1 MAWGTHSE
9 RNGGANRVGRDTH
22 AGTEVGS
29 ICLVIFYAEV
39 FAGKPEGER
48 NLVQPAPPVKKDATS
63 GFCIP
68 STYFILMFEHSRQDQ
83 YRQGKRLMNSIRKRV
98 QDLALG
104 VTLLASALLGVTGC
118 AVNPATGQ
126 RQFMLISEAQEI
138 EMGREADGPITESMG
153 LYESEALQAMVTN
166 LGNEMASRS
175 ERPAL
180 PWSFK
185 LMDDPMVN
193 AFALPGGFIF
203 ITRGIMAALNSEAE
217 LAGVIGHEIGHVTAR
232 HSASRMSSQQLQQI
246 GVGVGSILSSD
257 VASVAGVLST
267 GLGLLNLRY
276 SRGDESQS
284 DELGVR
290 YMSRTGYDPNAL
302 VGVFR
307 TLALAGGG
315 GGSVPGWAATHP
327 DPVNREEDIR
337 EIIAASGQDY
347 SEYIRRGEEYLRS
360 LDGMTFGQDP
370 REGFFDE
377 ETFYHPDM
385 AFALDF
391 PRGWTT
397 VNQKTQVGAISS
409 DEAALVVL
417 AVEAG
422 VTDAERALSTFLRQD
437 DIRGSGS
444 RRTSVNGRPGWE
456 ASFTADT
463 EGGGLRGA
471 VLFVE
476 HGGAVFRLLGY
487 AGASRWRSHEGT
499 VLETIESFRPVS
511 DPDILGVEPARIEIV
526 RLPSRMTLQQ
536 FIEQYPSTVS
546 DEQIAMINRRTLD
559 ESIAG
564 GTLLKRVAGGRLP

>member
-1 MAWGTHSE
+1 MMIGI
-9 RNGGANRVGRDTH
+9 RKQV
-22 AGTEVGS
+22 
-29 ICLVIFYAEV
+29 
-39 FAGKPEGER
+39 R
-48 NLVQPAPPVKKDATS
+48 NLV
-63 GFCIP
+63 
-68 STYFILMFEHSRQDQ
+68 
-83 YRQGKRLMNSIRKRV
+83 
-98 QDLALG
+98 LG
-104 VTLLASALLGVTGC
+104 ATLLASTLLGVTGC

-126 RQFMLISEAQEI
+126 RQFMLISEGEEI
-138 EMGREADGPITESMG
+138 AMGREADGPITESFG
-153 LYESEALQAMVTN
+153 LYESEALRTLVSD

-185 LMDDPMVN
+185 LVDDPMVN

-232 HSASRMSSQQLQQI
+232 HSASQLSRQQLQQI
-246 GVGVGSILSSD
+246 GLGVGSILSSD
-257 VASVAGVLST
+257 VASVAGVLSA

-290 YMSRTGYDPNAL
+290 YMSRAGYDPNAL

-327 DPVNREEDIR
+327 DPVNREADIR

-347 SEYIRRGEEYLRS
+347 SEYIRRGDEYLRS
-360 LDGMTFGQDP
+360 LEGMTFGEDP

-397 VNQKTQVGAISS
+397 VNQKSQVGAISS

-417 AVEAG
+417 TVEADE
-422 VTDAERALSTFLRQD
+422 TDAEGALSNFLRQGD
-437 DIRGSGS
+437 VRGSGS

-456 ASFTADT
+456 ASFTADG

-487 AGASRWRSHEGT
+487 AAASRWRSHEGS
-499 VLETIESFRPVS
+499 VLQTIESFRPVS
-511 DPDILGVEPARIEIV
+511 DPDVLGVEPARIEIV
-526 RLPSRMTLQQ
+526 RLPSRMTLRQ
-536 FIEQYPSTVS
+536 FIDRYPSTVS
-546 DEQIAMINRRTLD
+546 DEQIAVINRRTLD

>member
-1 MAWGTHSE
+1 M
-9 RNGGANRVGRDTH
+9 
-22 AGTEVGS
+22 GS

-48 NLVQPAPPVKKDATS
+48 NLVQPAPPVKKNATS

-83 YRQGKRLMNSIRKRV
+83 YRQGERLMNSIRKRI

-104 VTLLASALLGVTGC
+104 VTLLAPALLGVTGC
-118 AVNPATGQ
+118 AVNSATGQ

-257 VASVAGVLST
+257 VASAAGVLSA

-290 YMSRTGYDPNAL
+290 YMSRAGYDPNAL

-315 GGSVPGWAATHP
+315 GGSVPGWATTHP

-347 SEYIRRGEEYLRS
+347 SEYIRRGEEYVRS
-360 LDGMTFGQDP
+360 LEGMTFGQDP

-377 ETFYHPDM
+377 ERFYHPDM

-409 DEAALVVL
+409 DEAALVL
-417 AVEAG
+417 LTVEAG
-422 VTDAERALSTFLRQD
+422 GTDAERALSTFLRQG

-476 HGGAVFRLLGY
+476 HGGTVFRLLGY

-546 DEQIAMINRRTLD
+546 DEQIVMINRRTLD

>member
-1 MAWGTHSE
+1 M
-9 RNGGANRVGRDTH
+9 
-22 AGTEVGS
+22 
-29 ICLVIFYAEV
+29 I
-39 FAGKPEGER
+39 
-48 NLVQPAPPVKKDATS
+48 
-63 GFCIP
+63 
-68 STYFILMFEHSRQDQ
+68 
-83 YRQGKRLMNSIRKRV
+83 SIRKCL
-98 QDLALG
+98 QDLVLG
-104 VTLLASALLGVTGC
+104 TILLAPALMSTTAC

-126 RQFMLISEAQEI
+126 RQFMLISESEEI
-138 EMGREADGPITESMG
+138 EMGREADGPITESFG
-153 LYESEALQAMVTN
+153 LYESEALRAMVTN

-175 ERPAL
+175 ERPTL

-185 LMDDPMVN
+185 LVDDPMVN

-203 ITRGIMAALNSEAE
+203 ITRGIMASLNSEAE

-232 HSASRMSSQQLQQI
+232 HSASQMSRQQFQQI
-246 GVGVGSILSSD
+246 GLGVGSILSSD
-257 VASVAGVLST
+257 VASVAGVLSA
-267 GLGLLNLRY
+267 GLGLLNLSY

-290 YMSRTGYDPNAL
+290 YMTRAGYDPNAL
-302 VGVFR
+302 VGVFQ

-315 GGSVPGWAATHP
+315 GGSVPGWATTHP

-337 EIIAASGQDY
+337 GIIAASGQDY
-347 SEYIRRGEEYLRS
+347 SEYIRRGEEYLES

-391 PRGWTT
+391 PPGWTT
-397 VNQKTQVGAISS
+397 VNQKSQVGAISA

-417 AVEAG
+417 TVEAG
-422 VTDAERALSTFLRQD
+422 ETDAERALSTFLRQD
-437 DIRGSGS
+437 DVRGSGS

-456 ASFTADT
+456 ASFTADA

-487 AGASRWRSHEGT
+487 AAASRWGSHQGT
-499 VLETIESFRPVS
+499 VLGTLESFRPVS

-526 RLPSRMTLQQ
+526 QLPSRMTLRQ
-536 FIEQYPSTVS
+536 FIDRYPSSVS

-564 GTLLKRVAGGRLP
+564 GARLKRVAGGHLN

>member
-1 MAWGTHSE
+1 MT
-9 RNGGANRVGRDTH
+9 
-22 AGTEVGS
+22 
-29 ICLVIFYAEV
+29 
-39 FAGKPEGER
+39 
-48 NLVQPAPPVKKDATS
+48 
-63 GFCIP
+63 
-68 STYFILMFEHSRQDQ
+68 
-83 YRQGKRLMNSIRKRV
+83 SIRKRV
-98 QDLALG
+98 QALVFG
-104 VTLLASALLGVTGC
+104 STLLASALLTATGC

-126 RQFMLISEAQEI
+126 RQFILISESEEI
-138 EMGREADGPITESMG
+138 EMGREADGPITESFG

-185 LMDDPMVN
+185 LVDDPMVN

-203 ITRGIMAALNSEAE
+203 VTRGIMAALNSEAE
-217 LAGVIGHEIGHVTAR
+217 LAGVLGHEIGHVTAR
-232 HSASRMSSQQLQQI
+232 HSASQMSRQQLQQI
-246 GVGVGSILSSD
+246 GLGVGSVLSSD
-257 VASVAGVLST
+257 VASVAGVLSA
-267 GLGLLNLRY
+267 GLGLLNLSY

-290 YMSRTGYDPNAL
+290 YMSRAGYDPNAL
-302 VGVFR
+302 VGVFE

-337 EIIAASGQDY
+337 EIIGASGQDY

-377 ETFYHPDM
+377 ETFYHPVM

-397 VNQKTQVGAISS
+397 VNQKSQVGAISS
-409 DEAALVVL
+409 DETALVVL
-417 AVEAG
+417 TVEAG
-422 VTDAERALSTFLRQD
+422 ETDAERALSTFLRQD
-437 DIRGSGS
+437 DVRGSGS

-456 ASFTADT
+456 ASFSADA

-487 AGASRWRSHEGT
+487 AAASRWRSHEGT

-511 DPDILGVEPARIEIV
+511 DPEILGVEPARIEIV

-536 FIEQYPSTVS
+536 FIERYPSTVS
-546 DEQIAMINRRTLD
+546 DEQIAMLNRRTLD

-564 GTLLKRVAGGRLP
+564 GALLKRVSGGRLP

>member
-1 MAWGTHSE
+1 M
-9 RNGGANRVGRDTH
+9 
-22 AGTEVGS
+22 
-29 ICLVIFYAEV
+29 I
-39 FAGKPEGER
+39 
-48 NLVQPAPPVKKDATS
+48 
-63 GFCIP
+63 
-68 STYFILMFEHSRQDQ
+68 
-83 YRQGKRLMNSIRKRV
+83 SIRKRL
-98 QDLALG
+98 QDLVLG
-104 VTLLASALLGVTGC
+104 TILLAPALMSTTAC

-126 RQFMLISEAQEI
+126 RQFMLISESEEI
-138 EMGREADGPITESMG
+138 EMGREADGPITESFG

-175 ERPAL
+175 ERPTL

-185 LMDDPMVN
+185 LVDDPMVN

-203 ITRGIMAALNSEAE
+203 ITRGIMASLNSEAE

-232 HSASRMSSQQLQQI
+232 HSASQMSRQQFQQI

-257 VASVAGVLST
+257 VASVAGVLSA

-290 YMSRTGYDPNAL
+290 YMTRAGYDPNAL
-302 VGVFR
+302 VGVFQ

-315 GGSVPGWAATHP
+315 GGSVPGWATTHP
-327 DPVNREEDIR
+327 DPVNREEDVR

-347 SEYIRRGEEYLRS
+347 SEYIRRDEEYLQS
-360 LDGMTFGQDP
+360 LDGMTFGPDP

-397 VNQKTQVGAISS
+397 VNQKSQVGAISS

-417 AVEAG
+417 TVEAG
-422 VTDAERALSTFLRQD
+422 ETDAERALSTFLRQD
-437 DIRGSGS
+437 DVRGSGS

-456 ASFTADT
+456 ASFTADA

-487 AGASRWRSHEGT
+487 AAASRWGSHQGT
-499 VLETIESFRPVS
+499 VLGTLESFRPVS

-526 RLPSRMTLQQ
+526 QLPSRMTLRQ
-536 FIEQYPSTVS
+536 FIDRYPSSVS

-564 GTLLKRVAGGRLP
+564 GARLKRVAGRRLN

>member
-1 MAWGTHSE
+1 M
-9 RNGGANRVGRDTH
+9 
-22 AGTEVGS
+22 
-29 ICLVIFYAEV
+29 I
-39 FAGKPEGER
+39 
-48 NLVQPAPPVKKDATS
+48 
-63 GFCIP
+63 
-68 STYFILMFEHSRQDQ
+68 
-83 YRQGKRLMNSIRKRV
+83 SIRKLIEGPV
-98 QDLALG
+98 LG
-104 VTLLASALLGVTGC
+104 STLLASTLLGVTGC

-126 RQFMLISEAQEI
+126 RQFMLISEAEEI

-166 LGNEMASRS
+166 LGSEMASSS

-232 HSASRMSSQQLQQI
+232 HSASQMSSQQLQQI
-246 GVGVGSILSSD
+246 GLGVGTILSDD
-257 VASVAGVLST
+257 VASVAGVLSV
-267 GLGLLNLRY
+267 GLGLLNMSY

-284 DELGVR
+284 DRLGVR
-290 YMSRTGYDPNAL
+290 YMSRAGYDPNAL
-302 VGVFR
+302 VGVFQ

-315 GGSVPGWAATHP
+315 GGSVPEWASTHP

-347 SEYIRRGEEYLRS
+347 SEYIRRGQEIPAEPRRHDFRYGPEGRVLRCGDV
-360 LDGMTFGQDP
+360 LPPGHGVRP
-370 REGFFDE
+370 R
-377 ETFYHPDM
+377 
-385 AFALDF
+385 F
-391 PRGWTT
+391 PRGM
-397 VNQKTQVGAISS
+397 
-409 DEAALVVL
+409 D
-417 AVEAG
+417 VEAG
-422 VTDAERALSTFLRQD
+422 ETDAERALSAFLRQD
-437 DIRGSGS
+437 DVRWSGS
-444 RRTSVNGRPGWE
+444 SRTSVNGRQGWE
-456 ASFTADT
+456 ASFTADA
-463 EGGGLRGA
+463 EGDGLRGA

-487 AGASRWRSHEGT
+487 AGASQWRSYEGP
-499 VLETIESFRPVS
+499 VRETLASFRPVS

-526 RLPSRMTLQQ
+526 SLPSRMTLQQ
-536 FIEQYPSTVS
+536 FIDRYPSTVS

>member
-1 MAWGTHSE
+1 M
-9 RNGGANRVGRDTH
+9 
-22 AGTEVGS
+22 
-29 ICLVIFYAEV
+29 I
-39 FAGKPEGER
+39 
-48 NLVQPAPPVKKDATS
+48 
-63 GFCIP
+63 
-68 STYFILMFEHSRQDQ
+68 
-83 YRQGKRLMNSIRKRV
+83 SIRKRL
-98 QDLALG
+98 QDLVLG
-104 VTLLASALLGVTGC
+104 TILLAPALMSTTAC

-126 RQFMLISEAQEI
+126 RQFMLISESEEI
-138 EMGREADGPITESMG
+138 EMGREADGPITESFG

-175 ERPAL
+175 ERPTL

-185 LMDDPMVN
+185 LVDDPMVN

-203 ITRGIMAALNSEAE
+203 ITRGIMASLNSEAE

-232 HSASRMSSQQLQQI
+232 HSASQMSRQQFQQI

-257 VASVAGVLST
+257 VASVAGVLSA

-290 YMSRTGYDPNAL
+290 YMTRAGYDPNAL
-302 VGVFR
+302 VGVFQ

-315 GGSVPGWAATHP
+315 GGSVPGWATTHP
-327 DPVNREEDIR
+327 DPVNREEDVR

-347 SEYIRRGEEYLRS
+347 SEYIRRDEEYLQS
-360 LDGMTFGQDP
+360 LDGMTFGPDP

-397 VNQKTQVGAISS
+397 VNQKSQVGAISS

-417 AVEAG
+417 TVEAG
-422 VTDAERALSTFLRQD
+422 ETDAERALSTFLRQD
-437 DIRGSGS
+437 DVRGSGS

-456 ASFTADT
+456 ASFTADA

-487 AGASRWRSHEGT
+487 AAASRWGSHQGT
-499 VLETIESFRPVS
+499 VLGTLESFRPVS

-526 RLPSRMTLQQ
+526 QLPSRMTLRQ
-536 FIEQYPSTVS
+536 FIDRYPSSVS

-564 GTLLKRVAGGRLP
+564 GARLKRVAGGRLN

>member
-1 MAWGTHSE
+1 M
-9 RNGGANRVGRDTH
+9 
-22 AGTEVGS
+22 
-29 ICLVIFYAEV
+29 I
-39 FAGKPEGER
+39 
-48 NLVQPAPPVKKDATS
+48 
-63 GFCIP
+63 
-68 STYFILMFEHSRQDQ
+68 
-83 YRQGKRLMNSIRKRV
+83 SIRKLIEGPV
-98 QDLALG
+98 LG
-104 VTLLASALLGVTGC
+104 SAFLASTLLGVTGC

-126 RQFMLISEAQEI
+126 RQFMLISEAEEI

-153 LYESEALQAMVTN
+153 LYESEALQAIVTN
-166 LGNEMASRS
+166 LGSEMASSS

-232 HSASRMSSQQLQQI
+232 HSASQMSSQQLQQI
-246 GVGVGSILSSD
+246 GLGVGTILSD
-257 VASVAGVLST
+257 DLASVAGVLSV
-267 GLGLLNLRY
+267 GLGLLNMSY

-284 DELGVR
+284 DRLGVR
-290 YMSRTGYDPNAL
+290 YMSRAGYDPNAL
-302 VGVFR
+302 VGVFQ

-315 GGSVPGWAATHP
+315 GGSVPEWASTHP

-347 SEYIRRGEEYLRS
+347 SEYIRRDQEYLRS
-360 LDGMTFGQDP
+360 LDGMTFGADP
-370 REGFFDE
+370 REGFFDV

-391 PRGWTT
+391 PGGWTK
-397 VNQKTQVGAISS
+397 VNQKSQVGAISS

-417 AVEAG
+417 TVEAG
-422 VTDAERALSTFLRQD
+422 ETDAERALSAFLRQD
-437 DIRGSGS
+437 DVRGSGS
-444 RRTSVNGRPGWE
+444 SRTSVNGRRGWE
-456 ASFTADT
+456 ASFTADAD
-463 EGGGLRGA
+463 GDGLRGA

-487 AGASRWRSHEGT
+487 AGASQWRSYEGP
-499 VLETIESFRPVS
+499 VRETLASFRPVS

-526 RLPSRMTLQQ
+526 SLPSRMTLQQ
-536 FIEQYPSTVS
+536 FIDRYPSTVS
-546 DEQIAMINRRTLD
+546 DEQIAMINRRQLE

>member
-1 MAWGTHSE
+1 MT
-9 RNGGANRVGRDTH
+9 
-22 AGTEVGS
+22 
-29 ICLVIFYAEV
+29 
-39 FAGKPEGER
+39 
-48 NLVQPAPPVKKDATS
+48 
-63 GFCIP
+63 
-68 STYFILMFEHSRQDQ
+68 
-83 YRQGKRLMNSIRKRV
+83 SIRKRV
-98 QDLALG
+98 QALVLG
-104 VTLLASALLGVTGC
+104 STLLAPALLTVSAC

-126 RQFMLISEAQEI
+126 RQFMLISESEEI
-138 EMGREADGPITESMG
+138 EMGREADGPITESFG
-153 LYESEALQAMVTN
+153 LYESEALRAMVTN
-166 LGNEMASRS
+166 LGNDMASRS

-185 LMDDPMVN
+185 LVDDPMVN

-232 HSASRMSSQQLQQI
+232 HSASQMSRQQFQQI
-246 GVGVGSILSSD
+246 GLGVGSILSSD
-257 VASVAGVLST
+257 VASVAGVLSA

-290 YMSRTGYDPNAL
+290 YMTRAGYDPNAL
-302 VGVFR
+302 VGVFQ

-315 GGSVPGWAATHP
+315 GGSVPGWATTHP

-347 SEYIRRGEEYLRS
+347 SENIRRGEEYMQS

-370 REGFFDE
+370 REGFFEE
-377 ETFYHPDM
+377 ETFFHPEM

-391 PRGWTT
+391 PQGWTT
-397 VNQKTQVGAISS
+397 VNQKSQVGAVAA
-409 DEAALVVL
+409 DETALVVL
-417 AVEAG
+417 TVEAG
-422 VTDAERALSTFLRQD
+422 ETDAERALSTFLRQD
-437 DIRGSGS
+437 DVRGIDS
-444 RRTSVNGRPGWE
+444 RRVSVNGRTGWE
-456 ASFTADT
+456 ASFNADG
-463 EGGGLRGA
+463 EGSELQGA

-476 HGGAVFRLLGY
+476 HGGSLFRLLGY
-487 AGASRWRSHEGT
+487 ASASQWGSRRST
-499 VLETIESFRPVS
+499 VLQSIESFRPVS

-536 FIEQYPSTVS
+536 FIDQYPSTVD
-546 DEQIAMINRRTLD
+546 DEQIAMINRRALD

-564 GTLLKRVAGGRLP
+564 GTLLKRVLGGRLP

>member
-1 MAWGTHSE
+1 MT
-9 RNGGANRVGRDTH
+9 
-22 AGTEVGS
+22 
-29 ICLVIFYAEV
+29 
-39 FAGKPEGER
+39 
-48 NLVQPAPPVKKDATS
+48 
-63 GFCIP
+63 
-68 STYFILMFEHSRQDQ
+68 
-83 YRQGKRLMNSIRKRV
+83 SIRKHV
-98 QDLALG
+98 QDLLLG
-104 VTLLASALLGVTGC
+104 STLLASALLTVTGC

-126 RQFMLISEAQEI
+126 RQFMLVSESEEI
-138 EMGREADGPITESMG
+138 EMGREADGPITESFG
-153 LYESEALQAMVTN
+153 LYESEALRAMVTN
-166 LGNEMASRS
+166 LGNDMASRS

-185 LMDDPMVN
+185 LVDDPMVN

-203 ITRGIMAALNSEAE
+203 ITRGIMASLNSEAE

-232 HSASRMSSQQLQQI
+232 HSASQMSRQQFQQI
-246 GVGVGSILSSD
+246 GLGVGSILSSD
-257 VASVAGVLST
+257 VASVAGVLSA
-267 GLGLLNLRY
+267 GLGLLNLSY

-290 YMSRTGYDPNAL
+290 YMSRAGYDPNAL
-302 VGVFR
+302 VGVFQ

-315 GGSVPGWAATHP
+315 GGSVPGWATTHP

-337 EIIAASGQDY
+337 EIIAASAQDY
-347 SEYIRRGEEYLRS
+347 SEYIRRGEEYLQS

-370 REGFFDE
+370 REGFFDD

-391 PRGWTT
+391 PPGWTT
-397 VNQKTQVGAISS
+397 VNQKSQVGAISS

-417 AVEAG
+417 TVEAG
-422 VTDAERALSTFLRQD
+422 EADAERALSTFLRQA

-444 RRTSVNGRPGWE
+444 RRTSVNGRTGWE

-487 AGASRWRSHEGT
+487 AAASGWRSHEGT
-499 VLETIESFRPVS
+499 VLEAIESFRPVS

-526 RLPSRMTLQQ
+526 RLPSRMTLQE
-536 FIEQYPSTVS
+536 FIDRYPSTVS

-559 ESIAG
+559 ESIAS
-564 GTLLKRVAGGRLP
+564 GTLLKRVAGERLP

>member
-1 MAWGTHSE
+1 MT
-9 RNGGANRVGRDTH
+9 
-22 AGTEVGS
+22 
-29 ICLVIFYAEV
+29 
-39 FAGKPEGER
+39 
-48 NLVQPAPPVKKDATS
+48 
-63 GFCIP
+63 
-68 STYFILMFEHSRQDQ
+68 
-83 YRQGKRLMNSIRKRV
+83 SIRKRV
-98 QDLALG
+98 QTLVLG
-104 VTLLASALLGVTGC
+104 STLLASALLTVTAC

-126 RQFMLISEAQEI
+126 RQFMLISESEEI
-138 EMGREADGPITESMG
+138 AMGREADGPITESFG
-153 LYESEALQAMVTN
+153 LYESEALQALVTN

-185 LMDDPMVN
+185 LVDDPMVN

-232 HSASRMSSQQLQQI
+232 HSASQMSRQQFQQI
-246 GVGVGSILSSD
+246 GLGVGSILSSD
-257 VASVAGVLST
+257 VASVAGVLSA

-290 YMSRTGYDPNAL
+290 YMSREGYDPNAL
-302 VGVFR
+302 VGVFQP
-307 TLALAGGG
+307 LALAGGG
-315 GGSVPGWAATHP
+315 GGSVPGWATTHP
-327 DPVNREEDIR
+327 DPVNREADIR

-347 SEYIRRGEEYLRS
+347 SEYIRRGEEYLQS

-377 ETFYHPDM
+377 GTFYHPDM

-397 VNQKTQVGAISS
+397 VNQKSQVGAISS
-409 DEAALVVL
+409 DEAALVIL
-417 AVEAG
+417 TVEAG
-422 VTDAERALSTFLRQD
+422 ETDTERALSTFLRQAD
-437 DIRGSGS
+437 VRGSGS
-444 RRTSVNGRPGWE
+444 RRTSINGRPGWE
-456 ASFTADT
+456 ASFTADA

-487 AGASRWRSHEGT
+487 AAASGWRSHEGT
-499 VLETIESFRPVS
+499 VLEAIESFRPVS
-511 DPDILGVEPARIEIV
+511 DPDILEVEPARIEIV

-536 FIEQYPSTVS
+536 FIDRYPSTVS
-546 DEQIAMINRRTLD
+546 DEQIARMNRRTLD

>member
-1 MAWGTHSE
+1 M
-9 RNGGANRVGRDTH
+9 
-22 AGTEVGS
+22 
-29 ICLVIFYAEV
+29 I
-39 FAGKPEGER
+39 
-48 NLVQPAPPVKKDATS
+48 
-63 GFCIP
+63 
-68 STYFILMFEHSRQDQ
+68 
-83 YRQGKRLMNSIRKRV
+83 SIRKRL
-98 QDLALG
+98 QDLVLG
-104 VTLLASALLGVTGC
+104 TILLAPALMSTTAC

-126 RQFMLISEAQEI
+126 RQFMLISESEEI
-138 EMGREADGPITESMG
+138 EMGREADGPITESFG
-153 LYESEALQAMVTN
+153 LYESEALQATVTN

-175 ERPAL
+175 ERPTL

-185 LMDDPMVN
+185 LVDDPMVN

-203 ITRGIMAALNSEAE
+203 ITRGIMASLNSEAE

-232 HSASRMSSQQLQQI
+232 HSASQMSRQQFQQI
-246 GVGVGSILSSD
+246 GLGVGSVLSSD
-257 VASVAGVLST
+257 VAAVAGVLSA

-290 YMSRTGYDPNAL
+290 YMSRAGYDPNAL
-302 VGVFR
+302 VGVFQ

-315 GGSVPGWAATHP
+315 GGSVPGWATTHP
-327 DPVNREEDIR
+327 DPVNREEDIG

-397 VNQKTQVGAISS
+397 VNQKSQVGALSS

-417 AVEAG
+417 TVEAG
-422 VTDAERALSTFLRQD
+422 ETDAERALSTFLRQD
-437 DIRGSGS
+437 DVRGSGS

-456 ASFTADT
+456 ASFTADA

-487 AGASRWRSHEGT
+487 AAASRWGSHQGT
-499 VLETIESFRPVS
+499 VLGTLESFRPVS

-526 RLPSRMTLQQ
+526 QLPSRMTLRQ
-536 FIEQYPSTVS
+536 FIDRYPSSVS

-564 GTLLKRVAGGRLP
+564 GALLKRVAGGRLN